1 MPHLADLADTDNEYY
16 FIINYHLADF
26 NLCSLKMVKIH
37 TLNFPDMN
45 LLKSPVLRL
54 LCPAAH
60 LMSNVSY
67 LMARVS
73 LLLPFQEV
81 LTLHMPSNVQS
92 NVPFSFS
99 RILLQIYLVSRNR
112 KIFWSKFQNLLWRV
126 FYALSQ
132 IFVIWNW
139 WAFLLFKTLFC
150 VAPECIYDTQLQNKK
165 WT

>member
-1 MPHLADLADTDNEYY
+1 MQKTAKNFYVQKTAKFLVCRKLLIFLPLFPDLADTDNEYY
-16 FIINYHLADF
+16 FII

-54 LCPAAH
+54 LCPATH
-60 LMSNVSY
+60 LLSNDSY

-99 RILLQIYLVSRNR
+99 RLLLQIYLVSRNR
-112 KIFWSKFQNLLWRV
+112 KIFWSKFQNLL
-126 FYALSQ
+126 
-132 IFVIWNW
+132 
-139 WAFLLFKTLFC
+139 
-150 VAPECIYDTQLQNKK
+150 
-165 WT
+165 